1 MCDVKYADKQD
12 TTPVTFDFR
21 PPVPPVP
28 AGSPAPVGQCVR
40 GGPCVLVADEDLA
53 VFEDHIVRGVD

>member
-12 TTPVTFDFR
+12 TTPVTVVFR
-21 PPVPPVP
+21 PSAP

-40 GGPCVLVADEDLA
+40 SGPCVLVADEDLA
-53 VFEDHIVRGVD
+53 VFEDHIVRGFD